1 MKMKNY
7 KNPSEASGV
16 LASHISNAAS
26 VDSAAAGGEGGVGDS
41 ARFASL
47 RLGVGS
53 ALEPEA
59 PASASG
65 LAGRS
70 VNFHLW
76 QPCNMRCKFC
86 FATFEDVKRSVLPKG
101 HLPRE
106 AALEVVRLLGEA
118 GVGKLTFA
126 GGEPL
131 LCPWLAELIIE
142 AKRLG
147 MKTMIVTNGTRL
159 TADWLDALIGHLDWV
174 TLSAD
179 SIVPATNQ
187 ASGRQVTGQV
197 APDLAYY
204 VERARLVQARGIR
217 FKFNTVVSASNHL
230 EDLSALIEAVKPE
243 RWKVLQALP
252 VEGQNSAHSG
262 SFEVT
267 SSEFDAFIAR
277 HAHLASCTTIVPE
290 PVELIQ
296 GSYLMLDPAG
306 RFFDEVLGHYR
317 YSRPVREVG
326 LAAALE
332 DVEFDFE
339 KFLERGGE
347 YDY

>member
-1 MKMKNY
+1 MKKKNY
-7 KNPSEASGV
+7 TQEALAPVPQASTAYNPA
-16 LASHISNAAS
+16 
-26 VDSAAAGGEGGVGDS
+26 DAGS
-41 ARFASL
+41 
-47 RLGVGS
+47 
-53 ALEPEA
+53 P
-59 PASASG
+59 

-76 QPCNMRCKFC
+76 QSCNMRCKFC
-86 FATFEDVKRSVLPKG
+86 FATFEDVKRTVLPKG
-101 HLPRE
+101 HLPQE
-106 AALEVVRLLGEA
+106 AALEVVRLLGAA

-131 LCPWLAELIIE
+131 LCPWLPALIIE

-159 TADWLDALIGHLDWV
+159 TAAWLDPLIGHLDWV

-179 SIVPATNQ
+179 SIAPETNQ
-187 ASGRQVTGQV
+187 ASGRQVPGHA

-204 VERARLVQARGIR
+204 VERARLVQERGIR
-217 FKFNTVVSASNHL
+217 FKFNTVVSANNHL
-230 EDLSALIEAVKPE
+230 EDLSVLIEAVRPE

-252 VEGQNSAHSG
+252 VDGQNSAHAG

-267 SSEFDAFIAR
+267 TSAFEAYIAR
-277 HAHLASCTTIVPE
+277 HAHLASCTTIIPE

-306 RFFDEVLGHYR
+306 RFFDEVQGHHT
-317 YSRPVREVG
+317 YSKPVREVG
-326 LAAALE
+326 IAAALAE
-332 DVEFDFE
+332 VAFDSG
-339 KFLERGGE
+339 KFLARGGE